1 MHTIMRSLLLEKE
14 YKHGVFCHANGTLVY
29 PVGGQYVRFEAEVG
43 IDDTSSGGSV
53 FFQALNTVPTF
64 VAEELNNKYPEEI
77 GMLGAVLDGLDTW
90 LITRMPQSKSRLRIM
105 RSPD

>member
-1 MHTIMRSLLLEKE
+1 M
-14 YKHGVFCHANGTLVY
+14 
-29 PVGGQYVRFEAEVG
+29 GGQYVRFEAEVG

-64 VAEELNNKYPEEI
+64 VAEEI

-90 LITRMPQSKSRLRIM
+90 LITPVATFE
-105 RSPD
+105 

>member
-1 MHTIMRSLLLEKE
+1 MNTNAYDHEIVIAGKE

-53 FFQALNTVPTF
+53 FFPGIEYGSDLC
-64 VAEELNNKYPEEI
+64 
-77 GMLGAVLDGLDTW
+77 GG
-90 LITRMPQSKSRLRIM
+90 RIEQQVSG
-105 RSPD
+105 RNRYAGCGTGRPGIPG